1 MANFMPSFATSLNQA
16 GAQTLERVL
25 VERELQRKMAEQQT
39 AQQRQMFLDQF
50 NVGMRLQD
58 QQQQERDFTFRKE
71 QTESKAKLDAEERD
85 RKLRQE
91 RNEAGAREIF
101 ATGVQQ
107 GAPRQDLTRA
117 ALDGKVPVSLM
128 PKEPVKE
135 KSLEEKIRETEALS
149 AARARGS
156 QSVKPTKVAKDNPK
170 APSQFKQTIQNR
182 VGSAG
187 FKTASEAIRSIKKN
201 WPRWRENYPGLE
213 VNAVEAVI
221 KNIYGQEPTARMTR
235 IEEDTPPAS
244 KSGGLDLA
252 AIKARTLARM
262 NGVTPK

>member
-1 MANFMPSFATSLNQA
+1 MANFMPSFVTSLNQA
-16 GAQTLERVL
+16 GAQTLEQVL

-58 QQQQERDFTFRKE
+58 QQQQERDFAFRKE

-135 KSLEEKIRETEALS
+135 KSLNEKVLEAE
-149 AARARGS
+149 AIAEARARGS
-156 QSVKPTKVAKDNPK
+156 KRGNPGQPKATKVAKDNPK
-170 APSQFKQTIQNR
+170 IPEGFRAAIENR
-182 VGSAG
+182 KGTKG
-187 FKTASEAIRSIKKN
+187 FETAEAAVKSVAD
-201 WPRWRENYPGLE
+201 RWDAWRTNY
-213 VNAVEAVI
+213 
-221 KNIYGQEPTARMTR
+221 R
-235 IEEDTPPAS
+235 
-244 KSGGLDLA
+244 GLDLNA
-252 AIKARTLARM
+252 VRAFMQNLYGQRVSGASDEFLEALVAETVKNIKV
-262 NGVTPK
+262 GDDPDDE